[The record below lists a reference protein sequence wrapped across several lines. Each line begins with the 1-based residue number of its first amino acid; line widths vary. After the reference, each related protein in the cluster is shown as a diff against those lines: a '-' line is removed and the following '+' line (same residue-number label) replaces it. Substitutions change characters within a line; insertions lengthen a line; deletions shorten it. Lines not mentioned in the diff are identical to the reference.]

1 MIYERININSSKY
14 YFYDYL
20 SLGKVFAN
28 CARTYSRI
36 SAGASE
42 INGSSAGK
50 CVHIYKILFKAFK
63 AFYFKSSAEFGN
75 LYTASKWE
83 GTSKSAIDLA

>member
-1 MIYERININSSKY
+1 MIYERININSAKY

-42 INGSSAGK
+42 IKGSSAGR

-63 AFYFKSSAEFGN
+63 AFYFKSSAELGN
-75 LYTASKWE
+75 L
-83 GTSKSAIDLA
+83 